1 MPASPITFGPFRL
14 DLDQRRLLRGDAPI
28 ALRRKAWEVLRHLC
42 ERPDTIVTTDELL
55 DAVWP
60 GIAVTPQTVTN
71 VVREIR
77 LALADRAGMP
87 RWIQTV
93 RGRGHGLPVHDGRR
107 DHRRTDP
114 RRTRA
119 RATPARGERRRA
131 LRDDVTGRPRDR
143 RARIGKT
150 TLVEAVVAHAPRRRP
165 PRRAA
170 PVSSSTATGE
180 LPSRS

>member
-93 RGRGHGLPVHDGRR
+93 RGRGLVFRSTTDGETAVAPILVGRELEQRR
-107 DHRRTDP
+107 LAASVS
-114 RRTRA
+114 RA
-119 RATPARGERRRA
+119 F
-131 LRDDVTGRPRDR
+131 RDTSRMVLVTGEP
-143 RARIGKT
+143 G
-150 TLVEAVVAHAPRRRP
+150 V
-165 PRRAA
+165 
-170 PVSSSTATGE
+170 G
-180 LPSRS
+180 